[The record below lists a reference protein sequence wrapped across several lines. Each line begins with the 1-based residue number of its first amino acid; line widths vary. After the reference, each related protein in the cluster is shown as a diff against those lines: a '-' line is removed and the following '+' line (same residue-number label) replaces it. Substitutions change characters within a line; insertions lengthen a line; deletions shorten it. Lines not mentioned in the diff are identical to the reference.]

1 MSRVFSYSSFLVRWL
16 VALFMVLATYNPS
29 GYSYVHWLME
39 FTAELWPFK
48 ALAGLLLL
56 VVYGLFG
63 LATLRA
69 LGSAGIGL
77 ITLLSAAV
85 IWVLVDLRLLSAFD
99 PPMIALLIVANV
111 LAIGVSWSHIR
122 QRLSG
127 QVDSNNVGVG

>member
-1 MSRVFSYSSFLVRWL
+1 MTRVFSYSSFLVRWL

-48 ALAGLLLL
+48 ALAGLLLI

-69 LGSAGIGL
+69 LGGAGIGL
-77 ITLLSAAV
+77 ITLLSAAI
-85 IWVLVDLRLLSAFD
+85 IWVLADLKLLTAFD
-99 PPMIALLIVANV
+99 PAMITLLAIANV

-122 QRLSG
+122 TRLSG
-127 QVDSNNVGVG
+127 QVDSNDVRLG